1 MIFLKLFLTF
11 FKIGLFSFG
20 GGYAMIPL
28 IQSEVVLNGWIDFFT
43 LIDFIAVSQSFPGPF
58 AVNISTY
65 IGSEL
70 AGFWGAASAV
80 LGVVLPGFAITLIA
94 ANFFDKF
101 KDNALVKG
109 AMSGLK
115 PVVIGLIA
123 SSAISLFGAIFFP
136 NGYSLTIFTQ
146 ASFYSSLFIFTLSL
160 ILSFRRLHPIAIVC
174 ISAVLGVASG
184 YLF

>member
-28 IQSEVVLNGWIDFFT
+28 IQSEVVSNGWIDFSK

-70 AGFWGAASAV
+70 AGFLGAVFAV
-80 LGVVLPGFAITLIA
+80 LGVVLPGFTITLVA

-101 KDNALVKG
+101 KENSLVKG

-123 SSAISLFGAIFFP
+123 SSAISLFSTVFFS
-136 NGYSLTIFTQ
+136 NGYSLNVFTQ
-146 ASFYSSLFIFTLSL
+146 TSFYSSLFIFSISL
-160 ILSFRRLHPIAIVC
+160 ILSFKKLHPIAIVC
-174 ISAVLGVASG
+174 VSAVLGVAAG
-184 YLF
+184 YVL

>member
-1 MIFLKLFLTF
+1 MFFKLFLTF

-28 IQSEVVLNGWIDFFT
+28 IQSEIVSNGWIDFST

-70 AGFWGAASAV
+70 AGFLGAIFAV
-80 LGVVLPGFAITLIA
+80 LGVVLPGFIITLIA

-101 KDNALVKG
+101 KDNVLVKG

-123 SSAISLFGAIFFP
+123 SAVISLFSTVFFS
-136 NGYSLTIFTQ
+136 NGYSLNAFTQ
-146 ASFYSSLFIFTLSL
+146 ASFYSSLFIFSISL
-160 ILSFRRLHPIAIVC
+160 ILSFKKLNPIAIIC
-174 ISAVLGVASG
+174 ISAVLGIVSG
-184 YLF
+184 YLL

>member
-11 FKIGLFSFG
+11 FKIGLFFFG

-28 IQSEVVLNGWIDFFT
+28 IQSEIVSNGWIDFST
-43 LIDFIAVSQSFPGPF
+43 LIDFIAVSQSFSGPF

-70 AGFWGAASAV
+70 SGFVGALSAI
-80 LGVVLPGFAITLIA
+80 LGVILPGFIITLIA
-94 ANFFDKF
+94 ANFYDKF
-101 KDNALVKG
+101 KNNIVVKG

-123 SSAISLFGAIFFP
+123 SSAISLFSTVFFS
-136 NGYSLTIFTQ
+136 NGYNLTVFAQT
-146 ASFYSSLFIFTLSL
+146 SFYSSLCIFAWAL
-160 ILSFRRLHPIAIVC
+160 ILSFKKFHPIAIVC
-174 ISAVLGVASG
+174 ISAILGIAAG
-184 YLF
+184 YLL

>member
-1 MIFLKLFLTF
+1 MICLKLFLTF
-11 FKIGLFSFG
+11 LKIGLFSFG

-28 IQSEVVLNGWIDFFT
+28 IQSEVISNGWIAFST

-70 AGFWGAASAV
+70 AGLGGAISAV
-80 LGVVLPGFAITLIA
+80 LGVVLPGFIITIIA

-101 KDNALVKG
+101 KDNTLVKG
-109 AMSGLK
+109 AISGLK

-123 SSAISLFGAIFFP
+123 SSALSLFLTVFLP
-136 NGYSLTIFTQ
+136 DGYSLTLFTK
-146 ASFYSSLFIFTLSL
+146 ASFYSSLFIFSISLSL
-160 ILSFRRLHPIAIVC
+160 SFKKLHPIAIIC
-174 ISAVLGVASG
+174 ISAILGIASG
-184 YLF
+184 YIL